1 MTGADVASLL
11 GSWDPDWLAV
21 AEQKDRDKD
30 VQSTS
35 TNEELAEG
43 GAVATCL
50 GTAGSNYEISVRLDC
65 LSNCLSVNIYLFLPC
80 HVVMIIDVNIYS
92 VCGVNKQI

>member
-21 AEQKDRDKD
+21 AEEKDRNMDKD

-35 TNEELAEG
+35 SSEELAEG

-50 GTAGSNYEISVRLDC
+50 GAAASRRAVADQLASSQRFSCAYLGDALQNK
-65 LSNCLSVNIYLFLPC
+65 LSAIRAL
-80 HVVMIIDVNIYS
+80 
-92 VCGVNKQI
+92 